1 MTSFGVTYVGNARNG
16 ENGERSPEGWQFKLD
31 AKVAPWRV
39 TILAKIGDFGEI
51 VRGEYPRRPFAALFW
66 RICNSVLY
74 YLTVIE

>member
-1 MTSFGVTYVGNARNG
+1 MAKTAKDRQRAGNSNWT
-16 ENGERSPEGWQFKLD
+16 P
-31 AKVAPWRV
+31 KVAPWRV

-51 VRGEYPRRPFAALFW
+51 VRGECPRRTFAALFW